1 MIFICTFFQEVTD
14 TSHVIFGK
22 HWDDRE
28 RVGARL
34 PPRTRQAVTI
44 FGSMVWSNS
53 EMYDGRYDTRY
64 DDNKYKD
71 NEVLGIF
78 SMDDSA
84 SLEYNFINFISAKLE
99 IISKLLSR
107 ISSEKMK
114 LM

>member
-1 MIFICTFFQEVTD
+1 M
-14 TSHVIFGK
+14 
-22 HWDDRE
+22 
-28 RVGARL
+28 
-34 PPRTRQAVTI
+34 VTI

-53 EMYDGRYDTRY
+53 KMYNGRYDTRY

-114 LM
+114 LT

>member
-1 MIFICTFFQEVTD
+1 
-14 TSHVIFGK
+14 
-22 HWDDRE
+22 
-28 RVGARL
+28 
-34 PPRTRQAVTI
+34 
-44 FGSMVWSNS
+44 MVWSNS

-114 LM
+114 LMWQVQKQRRHLSKRLLNLW

>member
-1 MIFICTFFQEVTD
+1 MCIRD
-14 TSHVIFGK
+14 
-22 HWDDRE
+22 
-28 RVGARL
+28 
-34 PPRTRQAVTI
+34 
-44 FGSMVWSNS
+44 
-53 EMYDGRYDTRY
+53 RYDTRY

-71 NEVLGIF
+71 YEVLGIF
-78 SMDDSA
+78 SMDNSA